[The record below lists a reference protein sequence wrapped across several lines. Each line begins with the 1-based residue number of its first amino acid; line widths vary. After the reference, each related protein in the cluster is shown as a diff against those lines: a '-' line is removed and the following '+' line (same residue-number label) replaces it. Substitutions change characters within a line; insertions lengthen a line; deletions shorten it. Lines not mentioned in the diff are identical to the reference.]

1 MKELLVSRVR
11 ALIDGLPIN
20 SEEYTPAE
28 NILMTK
34 YAKPREVATVH
45 IQCIMGLP
53 VITRTNPT
61 RINEIYE
68 KLVTSIQTVESIGKK
83 KDIGRY
89 VRLTLAKLSGIRA
102 DLLRLDDNWQEWRF
116 PQLVEGL
123 RKWVREELGPHGLQ
137 P

>member
-1 MKELLVSRVR
+1 
-11 ALIDGLPIN
+11 
-20 SEEYTPAE
+20 
-28 NILMTK
+28 MTK

-68 KLVTSIQTVESIGKK
+68 KLVTSIQTLESIGKK
-83 KDIGRY
+83 EDIGRY

-116 PQLVEGL
+116 PQLAEGL

-137 P
+137 PLET

>member
-1 MKELLVSRVR
+1 
-11 ALIDGLPIN
+11 
-20 SEEYTPAE
+20 
-28 NILMTK
+28 MTK

-68 KLVTSIQTVESIGKK
+68 KLVTSIQTLESIGKK

-89 VRLTLAKLSGIRA
+89 VGLAKLSGIRA

>member
-1 MKELLVSRVR
+1 MKEVLVSRVR

-34 YAKPREVATVH
+34 YANPREVATVH

-68 KLVTSIQTVESIGKK
+68 KLVTSIQTLESIGKK

-89 VRLTLAKLSGIRA
+89 VRLTLAKLAGIRA

>member
-1 MKELLVSRVR
+1 MPL
-11 ALIDGLPIN
+11 N

-68 KLVTSIQTVESIGKK
+68 KLVTSIQTLESIGKK

-89 VRLTLAKLSGIRA
+89 VGLTLAKLSGIRA

>member
-1 MKELLVSRVR
+1 MPL
-11 ALIDGLPIN
+11 N

-34 YAKPREVATVH
+34 YAKPREVAIVH

-53 VITRTNPT
+53 VIAGTNPT

-68 KLVTSIQTVESIGKK
+68 KLVTRIQTLESIGKK
-83 KDIGRY
+83 KDIRRY

-102 DLLRLDDNWQEWRF
+102 DLVRLDDNWQEWRF
-116 PQLVEGL
+116 PQLVEAL